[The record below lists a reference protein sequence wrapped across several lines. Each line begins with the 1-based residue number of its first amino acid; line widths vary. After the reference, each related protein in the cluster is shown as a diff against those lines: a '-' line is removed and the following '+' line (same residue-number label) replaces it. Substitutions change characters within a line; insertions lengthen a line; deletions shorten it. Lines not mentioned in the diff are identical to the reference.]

1 MQGGLLL
8 VWTRFR
14 AGAASR
20 YELIVTGDLVVKA
33 VEALLDAL
41 EFFKRYLALL
51 AEDLPARFIRG
62 IAFHERLTM
71 LKLGPIIGLR
81 TNSKASVG
89 KEKHRLLLVHITMGQ
104 EWLKSKTGPCGRAC
118 SKAYALFAR
127 TEFRYA
133 RERAMSGKT
142 LVAYFSASGV
152 TEAVARRLADAIG
165 ADVFEIAPREAY
177 TAADLDWTDSSSRS
191 TRECKD
197 PACRPALKSM
207 PEGMEAYE
215 TVLIGF
221 PIWWYTAPNII
232 KTFLEAGDFSSARIA
247 LFATSGGSGMGKTM
261 SDLEPSASQA
271 RWLDARRFSSDAS
284 ARDLAAWVDT
294 LA

>member
-1 MQGGLLL
+1 
-8 VWTRFR
+8 
-14 AGAASR
+14 
-20 YELIVTGDLVVKA
+20 
-33 VEALLDAL
+33 
-41 EFFKRYLALL
+41 
-51 AEDLPARFIRG
+51 
-62 IAFHERLTM
+62 
-71 LKLGPIIGLR
+71 
-81 TNSKASVG
+81 
-89 KEKHRLLLVHITMGQ
+89 
-104 EWLKSKTGPCGRAC
+104 
-118 SKAYALFAR
+118 
-127 TEFRYA
+127 
-133 RERAMSGKT
+133 MSGKT

-165 ADVFEIAPREAY
+165 ADVFEIVPREAY
-177 TAADLDWTDSSSRS
+177 TVADLDWTDSSSRS
-191 TRECKD
+191 TRECRD

-207 PEGMEAYE
+207 PEGVEEYE

-261 SDLEPSASQA
+261 SDLEPSAPQA
-271 RWLDARRFSSDAS
+271 RWLDARRFSGGAS